1 MGFDL
6 RDLVSLK
13 MDNYVDSV
21 GSQFVVRAC
30 EISDHSRSQSLLAAS
45 PDAHE
50 FIVNRIAEN
59 QRRLQA
65 VLHPGLNSTL
75 GAMQLEISDLMA
87 LPQPC
92 TNDNLAQMPGTEI
105 GPLQAVA
112 FTVCSF
118 VMGATATLAVVRK
131 MSANSA
137 DDYHQVV

>member
-1 MGFDL
+1 MG
-6 RDLVSLK
+6 K

-30 EISDHSRSQSLLAAS
+30 EVSDHSRSQSLLAAS

-50 FIVNRIAEN
+50 FIVNRIAEH

-65 VLHPGLNSTL
+65 VFHPGLNSTL

-92 TNDNLAQMPGTEI
+92 TTDNLAQMSFTEI
-105 GPLQAVA
+105 SPLQVAV

-118 VMGATATLAVVRK
+118 VMGAAATLAVVGKTR
-131 MSANSA
+131 ANSA
-137 DDYHQVV
+137 GDYHQV